1 MLVVCFPYSQEIT
14 CVCNTQEQ
22 VVNCFPTRIG
32 EDTLEEKTSRVD
44 DRMEL
49 DINDSNTEVLL
60 ATSALVAVVAFFL
73 R

>member
-1 MLVVCFPYSQEIT
+1 M
-14 CVCNTQEQ
+14 CNTQEQ

-32 EDTLEEKTSRVD
+32 ENTLEEKSGSVD
-44 DRMEL
+44 DRMEF
-49 DINDSNTEVLL
+49 DIDDSITEVLL